1 MGPPRRFFCGP
12 TRLTGGRWRG
22 RAGGAACRRQPPL
35 LAVAGRGRRGRGAL
49 QAIALSVCGNFC
61 RRTNP
66 HLEREP
72 SSLFRSHP
80 RGRGRSAAAVRRAS
94 RRHRAVGW
102 RGGGEV
108 TSERPSLRA
117 FAVNRFGGR
126 RQSRR
131 RNMPCVFRVRPAREK
146 GGSSRVS
153 AQPPLSRQRGRSI
166 LAKEALDPGRRGR
179 SLSAKGALNA
189 PFASLKRKDLP
200 LLPPATL
207 PPTFPHRPEK
217 RGKDWKRAHKK
228 EVFFCRFCEKRPEKN
243 GS

>member
-1 MGPPRRFFCGP
+1 
-12 TRLTGGRWRG
+12 
-22 RAGGAACRRQPPL
+22 
-35 LAVAGRGRRGRGAL
+35 
-49 QAIALSVCGNFC
+49 
-61 RRTNP
+61 
-66 HLEREP
+66 
-72 SSLFRSHP
+72 
-80 RGRGRSAAAVRRAS
+80 
-94 RRHRAVGW
+94 
-102 RGGGEV
+102 
-108 TSERPSLRA
+108 
-117 FAVNRFGGR
+117 
-126 RQSRR
+126 
-131 RNMPCVFRVRPAREK
+131 MPCVFRVRPAREK

-228 EVFFCRFCEKRPEKN
+228 EVFFCRFCEKRPEKTAVKETIGN
-243 GS
+243 VNIPKKRARPLIFEGTGPIIGSSGEKWWKKARNTTRG